1 MSEVKKSGFA
11 TAGLV
16 VGIVGISL
24 SFIPVV
30 NNAAFVLGVL
40 AVVFSMVAFVK
51 KASIGKSVA
60 AVILGILAIIITIV
74 MQNAFVKAVDDAVDN
89 ISSSLDNMTGDNTDE
104 IMDKYLEVTFG
115 EFEVKKDTFLTET
128 QLTVKIKNK
137 SNENKSFSVGVEAVD
152 ENGTRIETD
161 TVYVDSLG
169 AGQTQSENMFTL
181 LTEEKREKLKNA
193 EFRVYE
199 ASMY

>member
-16 VGIVGISL
+16 VGIVGICL

-40 AVVFSMVAFVK
+40 AVAFSIVAFIK

-60 AVILGILAIIITIV
+60 AVVLGVLAIVITIV
-74 MQNAFVKAVDDAVDN
+74 MQNAFVKAVDDAVDG
-89 ISSSLDNMTGDNTDE
+89 ISSSLNDMTGDNTDE
-104 IMDKYLEVTFG
+104 IMDKYLEVSFG
-115 EFEVKKDTFLTET
+115 EFEVKNDTFLTESK
-128 QLTVKIKNK
+128 LPLKIKNK
-137 SNENKSFSVGVEAVD
+137 SDEKKSFSINIEALD
-152 ENGTRIETD
+152 ESGARIETD
-161 TVYVDSLG
+161 TVYIDGLG
-169 AGQTQSENMFTL
+169 AGQTLNEEVFTL
-181 LTEEKREKLKNA
+181 LTDDKIEKLKNA
-193 EFRVYE
+193 EFKVYE

>member
-16 VGIVGISL
+16 VGIVGICL

-40 AVVFSMVAFVK
+40 AVAFSIVAFVK

-60 AVILGILAIIITIV
+60 AVILGVLAIVITIV
-74 MQNAFVKAVDDAVDN
+74 MQNAFVKAVDDAVDG
-89 ISSSLDNMTGDNTDE
+89 ISSGLNDMTGENTDE

-115 EFEVKKDTFLTET
+115 EFEVKEDTFLTDT
-128 QLTVKIKNK
+128 KLTVKVKNK
-137 SNENKSFSVGVEAVD
+137 SDEKKSFSVSVEAVD
-152 ENGTRIETD
+152 ENGTRIETA

-169 AGQTQSENMFTL
+169 AGQTQSEDVFTL
-181 LTEEKREKLKNA
+181 LTDEKIEKLKKA
-193 EFRVYE
+193 EFKVYE

>member
-16 VGIVGISL
+16 VGVVGICL

-40 AVVFSMVAFVK
+40 AIALSIVAFVK

-60 AVILGILAIIITIV
+60 AVVLGVLTIVITIV
-74 MQNAFVKAVDDAVDN
+74 MQNAFVKAVDDAFDG

-128 QLTVKIKNK
+128 KLPLTIKNK
-137 SNENKSFSVGVEAVD
+137 SDKKKSFSIDIEALD
-152 ENGTRIETD
+152 ENGARIETD
-161 TVYVDSLG
+161 TVYIDGLG
-169 AGQTQSENMFTL
+169 AGQTVNEEVFTL
-181 LTEEKREKLKNA
+181 LTDEKIEKLKNA